1 MGLFGNV
8 SKRFRDTVDETIA
21 QKKAESAARKKL
33 SKIDSENKIS
43 AKAKS
48 YTKKGLSVD
57 EARTLAK
64 ADLGKEKNAARA
76 KKLTEAMKGVE
87 SLGSS
92 MGSMGDFGTVPTTQ
106 KKKTTRKSPSKPSL
120 EKSININIGG
130 QKTTTRKSK
139 RGKTSSN
146 EPDYM
151 SIFRN

>member
-1 MGLFGNV
+1 MSLFENV

-48 YTKKGLSVD
+48 YAKKGLSVD

-64 ADLGKEKNAARA
+64 ADLGKEKKAARA

-92 MGSMGDFGTVPTTQ
+92 MGSMGDFGTVTATQ
-106 KKKTTRKSPSKPSL
+106 KKKTTRKNHSKPSL

-130 QKTTTRKSK
+130 PKTTARKSK
-139 RGKTSSN
+139 RGKTNSN

>member
-1 MGLFGNV
+1 MSLFGNV
-8 SKRFRDTVDETIA
+8 SKRFRETVDETIA

-33 SKIDSENKIS
+33 SKIDSDQKIN

-64 ADLGKEKNAARA
+64 ADLGKEKNAERA

-106 KKKTTRKSPSKPSL
+106 KKTTRKSHSKPSL

-130 QKTTTRKSK
+130 PKKTTRKSK

-151 SIFRN
+151 SVFRN